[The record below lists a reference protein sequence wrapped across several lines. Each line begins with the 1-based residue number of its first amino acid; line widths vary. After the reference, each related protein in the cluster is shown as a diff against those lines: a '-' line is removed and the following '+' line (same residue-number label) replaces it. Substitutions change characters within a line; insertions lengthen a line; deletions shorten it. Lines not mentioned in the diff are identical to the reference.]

1 MSEKTSSG
9 QPLGGQTV
17 SIRKATIDDAEAV
30 TRLHK
35 GEGWC
40 YDDPI
45 VMNDY
50 WDDSF
55 DKESILVAEV
65 DRKTVGTLEISKAYK
80 ARFGFFAVLRR
91 FVVDPEYRGKGVGRQ
106 LMSFALEEAKRMGCS
121 AIELSVDPE
130 NIRPHDFYKTLG
142 FHDDRTET
150 IMVKILDYA
159 TSGNQKDK
167 ESEYTIRLSSASKI
181 HERQR
186 NNINSTR

>member
-65 DRKTVGTLEISKAYK
+65 DGKTRVKVGDTQ
-80 ARFGFFAVLRR
+80 
-91 FVVDPEYRGKGVGRQ
+91 FVSDSHEVALGVPT
-106 LMSFALEEAKRMGCS
+106 EVYP
-121 AIELSVDPE
+121 AILFCRELSIQLSVD
-130 NIRPHDFYKTLG
+130 R
-142 FHDDRTET
+142 
-150 IMVKILDYA
+150 
-159 TSGNQKDK
+159 
-167 ESEYTIRLSSASKI
+167 
-181 HERQR
+181 
-186 NNINSTR
+186 